1 MRLRN
6 KVVVVTGG
14 AHGIGRA
21 LARRFNAEGA
31 RLVVVVD
38 QDVDGGNAVAA
49 EIGGVA
55 MGADVSVE
63 DDIIRVTSETERE
76 YGQIDLFCSNA
87 GIICEDPTTAAS
99 TSSDVWDRM
108 WSVNVMAHVYAAR
121 AALPA
126 MLERGEGYFLNTVSA
141 AGVLSHPNSAPYATT
156 KHAALGFAES
166 LAIAHGDE
174 GIGVSVICP
183 QAVRT
188 RMLGDLEGGD
198 REGRDQE
205 GGDLKGGG
213 VLDGGVQGID
223 GVLEPEQVAQSTIE
237 ALEDERFLVLPH
249 PEVLQYM
256 RHKASDYDRWLRG
269 MRRLR
274 ARFLGR

>member
-31 RLVVVVD
+31 RLVVVAD
-38 QDVDGGNAVAA
+38 QDVDGANAVAA

-198 REGRDQE
+198 
-205 GGDLKGGG
+205 LKGGG

>member
-1 MRLRN
+1 MRLEG
-6 KVVVVTGG
+6 KVAVVTGG
-14 AHGIGRA
+14 AAGIGRA
-21 LARRFNAEGA
+21 LARRFKAEGA
-31 RLVVVVD
+31 RMVVVVD
-38 QDVDGGNAVAA
+38 QDVSGANAVAS

-55 MGADVSVE
+55 MGADVALE
-63 DDIIRVTSETERE
+63 EDIIRVTGETERQF
-76 YGQIDLFCSNA
+76 GQIDLFCSNA
-87 GIICEDPTTAAS
+87 GIACEDPSTAAS
-99 TSSDVWDRM
+99 TSSELWNRM
-108 WSVNVMAHVYAAR
+108 WNVNVMAHVHAAR

-174 GIGVSVICP
+174 GIAVSVICP

-188 RMLGDLEGGD
+188 AMLGELDDGELD
-198 REGRDQE
+198 
-205 GGDLKGGG
+205 GGG
-213 VLDGGVQGID
+213 VLDGGVQGLD
-223 GVLEPEQVAQSTIE
+223 GVLEPEDVAQSAVE

-249 PEVLQYM
+249 PEVLEYM
-256 RHKASDYDRWLRG
+256 RRKTSDYDRWLKG

-274 ARFLGR
+274 ARFLAS

>member
-1 MRLRN
+1 MRLEDR
-6 KVVVVTGG
+6 VAVVTGG

-21 LARRFNAEGA
+21 LAKRFKEEGA
-31 RLVVVVD
+31 RMVVVVD
-38 QDVDGGNAVAA
+38 QDVDSANAVASG
-49 EIGGVA
+49 IDGVA
-55 MGADVSVE
+55 MGADVAVE
-63 DDIIRVTSETERE
+63 EDILRVTSETERRF
-76 YGQIDLFCSNA
+76 GQIDLFCSNA

-99 TSSDVWDRM
+99 TSSEVWNKM
-108 WSVNVMAHVYAAR
+108 WRVNVMAHVYAAG

-188 RMLGDLEGGD
+188 AMLGPLED
-198 REGRDQE
+198 D
-205 GGDLKGGG
+205 G
-213 VLDGGVQGID
+213 VLDGGVQGLD
-223 GVLEPEQVAQSTIE
+223 GVVEPEDVAQSAVE
-237 ALEDERFLVLPH
+237 ALEEERFLVLPH
-249 PEVLQYM
+249 PEVLEYM
-256 RHKASDYDRWLRG
+256 RRKTSDYDRWLKG

-274 ARFLGR
+274 ARFMAS

>member
-1 MRLRN
+1 MRLED
-6 KVVVVTGG
+6 KVAVVTGG

-21 LARRFNAEGA
+21 LARRFKAEGA
-31 RLVVVVD
+31 RMVVVVD
-38 QDVDGGNAVAA
+38 QDLEGANAVAS

-55 MGADVSVE
+55 MGADVAVE
-63 DDIIRVTSETERE
+63 EDIARVTDETERE
-76 YGQIDLFCSNA
+76 FGQINLFCSNA
-87 GIICEDPTTAAS
+87 GIFCEDPTTAAS
-99 TSSDVWDRM
+99 TSSEVWGRM

-141 AGVLSHPNSAPYATT
+141 AGVLSHPNSGPYATT

-166 LAIAHGDE
+166 LAIAHGDA

-188 RMLGDLEGGD
+188 RMLGDLED
-198 REGRDQE
+198 
-205 GGDLKGGG
+205 GG
-213 VLDGGVQGID
+213 VLDGGVQGLD
-223 GVLEPEQVAQSTIE
+223 GVLEPEDVAQSAVE
-237 ALEDERFLVLPH
+237 ALEEERFLVLPH
-249 PEVLQYM
+249 PEVLDYM
-256 RHKASDYDRWLRG
+256 RRKTSDYDRWLSG

-274 ARFLGR
+274 ARFMAR

>member
-1 MRLRN
+1 MQLED
-6 KVVVVTGG
+6 KVAVVTGG

-21 LARRFNAEGA
+21 LARRFKAEGA
-31 RLVVVVD
+31 LMVVVVD
-38 QDVDGGNAVAA
+38 QDVDAANAVAG
-49 EIGGVA
+49 EIDGVA
-55 MGADVSVE
+55 MGADVAVE
-63 DDIIRVTSETERE
+63 EDILRVTSETEERF
-76 YGQIDLFCSNA
+76 GRIDLFCSNA

-99 TSSDVWDRM
+99 TSTEVWNKM

-188 RMLGDLEGGD
+188 RMLGDLD
-198 REGRDQE
+198 
-205 GGDLKGGG
+205 GGG
-213 VLDGGVQGID
+213 VLDGGVQGLD
-223 GVLEPEQVAQSTIE
+223 GVLEPEDVVESAIR
-237 ALEDERFLVLPH
+237 ALEEERFLVLPH
-249 PEVLQYM
+249 PEVLEYM

-274 ARFLGR
+274 ARFMAG

>member
-1 MRLRN
+1 MRLKD
-6 KVVVVTGG
+6 KVAVVTGG

-21 LARRFNAEGA
+21 LARRFKSEGA
-31 RLVVVVD
+31 RMVVVVD
-38 QDVDGGNAVAA
+38 QDVSGANSVAS

-55 MGADVSVE
+55 MGADVAVE
-63 DDIIRVTSETERE
+63 EDIVRVTDETERE
-76 YGQIDLFCSNA
+76 FGQIDLFCSNA
-87 GIICEDPTTAAS
+87 GIACEDPTTAAS
-99 TSSDVWDRM
+99 TSNEVWDRM
-108 WSVNVMAHVYAAR
+108 WSVNVMAHIYAAR

-174 GIGVSVICP
+174 GIRVSVICP

-188 RMLGDLEGGD
+188 AMLGDLEDG
-198 REGRDQE
+198 E
-205 GGDLKGGG
+205 
-213 VLDGGVQGID
+213 VLDGGVQGLD
-223 GVLEPEQVAQSTIE
+223 GVLEPEDVAQTAIE
-237 ALEDERFLVLPH
+237 ALEEERFLVLPH
-249 PEVLQYM
+249 PEVLEYM
-256 RHKASDYDRWLRG
+256 RRKASDYDRWLKG

-274 ARFLGR
+274 ARFQSS

>member
-1 MRLRN
+1 MRLKD
-6 KVVVVTGG
+6 KVAVVTGG

-21 LARRFNAEGA
+21 LARRFKSEGA
-31 RLVVVVD
+31 RMVVVVD
-38 QDVDGGNAVAA
+38 QDVSGANSVAS

-55 MGADVSVE
+55 MGADVAVE
-63 DDIIRVTSETERE
+63 EDIVRVTDETERE
-76 YGQIDLFCSNA
+76 FGQIDLFCSNA
-87 GIICEDPTTAAS
+87 GIACEDPTTAAS
-99 TSSDVWDRM
+99 TSNEVWDRM
-108 WSVNVMAHVYAAR
+108 WSVNVMAHIYAAR

-174 GIGVSVICP
+174 GIRVSVICP

-188 RMLGDLEGGD
+188 AMLGDLEDG
-198 REGRDQE
+198 E
-205 GGDLKGGG
+205 
-213 VLDGGVQGID
+213 VLDGGVQGLD
-223 GVLEPEQVAQSTIE
+223 GVLEPEDVAQTAIE
-237 ALEDERFLVLPH
+237 ALEEERFLVLPH
-249 PEVLQYM
+249 PEVLEYM
-256 RHKASDYDRWLRG
+256 RRKTSDYDRWLKG

-274 ARFLGR
+274 ARFQSS

>member
-1 MRLRN
+1 MRLED
-6 KVVVVTGG
+6 KVAVVTGG

-21 LARRFNAEGA
+21 LAKRFSAEGA
-31 RLVVVVD
+31 RIVVVVD
-38 QDVDGGNAVAA
+38 KDVDGANAVAA
-49 EIGGVA
+49 GIGGVA
-55 MGADVSVE
+55 KGADVSVE

-76 YGQIDLFCSNA
+76 FGQIDLFCSNA

-99 TSSDVWDRM
+99 TSNEVWNSM

-198 REGRDQE
+198 PE
-205 GGDLKGGG
+205 GGDREGGG
-213 VLDGGVQGID
+213 ILDGGVQGID
-223 GVLEPEQVAQSTIE
+223 GILEPEEVAQSTIE
-237 ALEDERFLVLPH
+237 ALDEERFLVLPH
-249 PEVLQYM
+249 PEVLEYM

-274 ARFLGR
+274 ARFLDR

>member
-21 LARRFNAEGA
+21 LAKRFNAEGA
-31 RLVVVVD
+31 RVVVVVD
-38 QDVDGGNAVAA
+38 QDVDGANAVAA

-55 MGADVSVE
+55 KGADVSVE
-63 DDIIRVTSETERE
+63 DDIIKVTSEIERE
-76 YGQIDLFCSNA
+76 FGQIDLFCSNA

-99 TSSDVWDRM
+99 TSNEVWNSM

-141 AGVLSHPNSAPYATT
+141 AGVLSHPNSAPYSTT

-166 LAIAHGDE
+166 LAIAHGEE

-188 RMLGDLEGGD
+188 RMLGDLAGGD
-198 REGRDQE
+198 PH
-205 GGDLKGGG
+205 GGDLEGRNPEDGG
-213 VLDGGVQGID
+213 VLDGGVQGLD
-223 GVLEPEQVAQSTIE
+223 GVLEPEEVAQRTIE
-237 ALEDERFLVLPH
+237 ALEEERFLVLPH
-249 PEVLQYM
+249 PEVLEYM